1 VIRRGRQGDTLSVK
15 NEARGLVRRLEGL
28 GSPGCL
34 GNVLKKY
41 RIQGPWISNAFN
53 ISMENAMDF
62 NMEY

>member
-1 VIRRGRQGDTLSVK
+1 VK